1 MSVSRQSATNRP
13 SLLIALFVAMGVLA
27 RVLLPM
33 PAAASTQA
41 TLSASLAAIGAVI
54 CHTDDGTPDPG
65 PTDTANCDRC
75 DICTVSSSLP
85 LLPPVV
91 AASIFFPSSTDA
103 PLTLQRNSV
112 GGARAPPERANP
124 PRGPP
129 TV

>member
-1 MSVSRQSATNRP
+1 MTVSRHSARNRP
-13 SLLIALFVAMGVLA
+13 SLLVALFMAMGILA

-65 PTDTANCDRC
+65 PSDASSCDRC
-75 DICTVSSSLP
+75 EICTISSNLP
-85 LLPPVV
+85 LLPPAV
-91 AASIFFPSSTDA
+91 AAGIVFPSSTDA
-103 PLTLQRNSV
+103 APPFQRDSV
-112 GGARAPPERANP
+112 GAARAPPERANP